1 MPGPA
6 IEGTDRGCSYTG
18 VMVKASRA
26 RRPDGFDLVR
36 ATLNNFNHDGGL
48 FDQPQYSTT
57 GTAGKRL
64 VRVCLGTV
72 NNG

>member
-1 MPGPA
+1 MVNSIP
-6 IEGTDRGCSYTG
+6 DCRQTG
-18 VMVKASRA
+18 H
-26 RRPDGFDLVR
+26 DGFDLVR